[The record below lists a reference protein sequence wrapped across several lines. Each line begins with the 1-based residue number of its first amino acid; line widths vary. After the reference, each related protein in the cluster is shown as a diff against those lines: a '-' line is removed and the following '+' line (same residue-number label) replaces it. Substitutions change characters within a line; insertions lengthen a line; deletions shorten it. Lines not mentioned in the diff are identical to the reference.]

1 MVIPYYACMVAAAS
15 AYHLPVH
22 ALPAI
27 QAAEGGYIGAVRPN
41 TDGSHDLGLMQV
53 NTRWI
58 GPLAQSMNLSPRTVT
73 VRLILSPC
81 FNIAAAAAILRGYIA
96 ETHGNVW
103 KAIGD
108 YHSHTPGLN
117 TAYRFRVLEEAL
129 RLPPVKAASAK
140 LAPGKLAPAKSWHHR
155 SRPPARRSI
164 PPPTAGDRR

>member
-1 MVIPYYACMVAAAS
+1 MLIPFYACMVAAAT

-27 QAAEGGYIGAVRPN
+27 QAAEGGYIGAVRAN

-58 GPLAQSMNLSPRTVT
+58 LPLARTMKLPAQTVT

-81 FNIAAAAAILRGYIA
+81 FNVACAAAILRAYIG
-96 ETHGNVW
+96 ETQGNVW
-103 KAIGD
+103 QAIGD

-117 TAYRFRVLEEAL
+117 TAYRFRVLEEAM
-129 RLPPVKAASAK
+129 RLPPVKSEPQNHIQSHTQNHPRTNPGAIIAA
-140 LAPGKLAPAKSWHHR
+140 
-155 SRPPARRSI
+155 
-164 PPPTAGDRR
+164 DRT

>member
-1 MVIPYYACMVAAAS
+1 MIIPYYACMVAAET

-27 QAAEGGYIGAVRPN
+27 QAAEGGAIGTVRADR
-41 TDGSHDLGLMQV
+41 DGSYDLGLMQV
-53 NTRWI
+53 NTRWV
-58 GPLAQSMNLSPRTVT
+58 GPLAQTMNLPPRSVT

-81 FNIAAAAAILRGYIA
+81 FNIACAALILRGYVA

-103 KAIGD
+103 QAIGD

-129 RLPPVKAASAK
+129 RLPPVRT
-140 LAPGKLAPAKSWHHR
+140 APRKRVHR
-155 SRPPARRSI
+155 R
-164 PPPTAGDRR
+164 

>member
-1 MVIPYYACMVAAAS
+1 MVAAAT

-53 NTRWI
+53 NTRWVL
-58 GPLAQSMNLSPRTVT
+58 PLAQVMTLAPQTVT

-81 FNIAAAAAILRGYIA
+81 FNIACAAIILRGYVD
-96 ETHGNVW
+96 ETHGNIW
-103 KAIGD
+103 QAIGD

-117 TAYRFRVLEEAL
+117 TAYRFRVLRESL
-129 RLPPVKAASAK
+129 LLPAIKTPPHK
-140 LAPGKLAPAKSWHHR
+140 HHKR
-155 SRPPARRSI
+155 
-164 PPPTAGDRR
+164 

>member
-1 MVIPYYACMVAAAS
+1 MPIPFYACMVAAAT

-27 QAAEGGYIGAVRPN
+27 QAAEGGYIGAVRAD

-53 NTRWI
+53 NTRWV
-58 GPLAQSMNLSPRTVT
+58 PALARSMSLPPQTVT

-81 FNIAAAAAILRGYIA
+81 FNIVCAALILRGYIA

-103 KAIGD
+103 QAIGD

-117 TAYRFRVLEEAL
+117 TAYRFRVLEESR
-129 RLPPVKAASAK
+129 RLPPVGT
-140 LAPGKLAPAKSWHHR
+140 APRKRHHR
-155 SRPPARRSI
+155 
-164 PPPTAGDRR
+164 

>member
-1 MVIPYYACMVAAAS
+1 MIPYYACMVAAATD
-15 AYHLPVH
+15 YRLPVH

-27 QAAEGGYIGAVRPN
+27 QAAEGGSIGSVRAN

-58 GPLAQSMNLSPRTVT
+58 LPLARSLSLSPQTVT

-81 FNIAAAAAILRGYIA
+81 FNIACAAAILHIYIK

-103 KAIGD
+103 QAIGD

-117 TAYRFRVLEEAL
+117 TAYRFRVLEQSML
-129 RLPPVKAASAK
+129 LPPIRT
-140 LAPGKLAPAKSWHHR
+140 APRKRHHR
-155 SRPPARRSI
+155 
-164 PPPTAGDRR
+164 